1 MVVCGNLH
9 LSHAII
15 AFHSRG
21 VVLEG
26 KTNILNSSYHKLAE
40 KSATFEMNIL
50 AVTHAKYETNTS
62 EIKINKNCDNDESRK
77 T

>member
-1 MVVCGNLH
+1 MVVCGNLR
-9 LSHAII
+9 LSHAMI

-26 KTNILNSSYHKLAE
+26 KTNILNNSYHKLAE
-40 KSATFEMNIL
+40 KNATFVMNIL
-50 AVTHAKYETNTS
+50 AVTHAKYETNAS